1 MVDTVKGSRQVE
13 QGQHC
18 QVAAVQCQ
26 EYVSKDLQNS
36 SLCRVVCSV
45 RRLKIWKKSIVG
57 QVLHQLLSD
66 ETFKKLQYTLK
77 TKCSQRML

>member
-18 QVAAVQCQ
+18 QIAGVQCQ
-26 EYVSKDLQNS
+26 EYVGNYLQNS

-45 RRLKIWKKSIVG
+45 RRLKPRSHRARRVAYHIWSTCK
-57 QVLHQLLSD
+57 
-66 ETFKKLQYTLK
+66 
-77 TKCSQRML
+77 